1 MDERQLLFRKLLF
14 RLGEK
19 LLRQDLEYLCF
30 LCKGTIRAARMEKCR
45 SATELFQALSERG
58 KLSSNDLSYLVQI
71 LTSIGRDNLLSDLK
85 AAGFSVSAN
94 AQAIDRDYKFQE
106 CLVKIAQELKS
117 VEVEKVAFCVDSSGS
132 LGSDK
137 IFSAIQLFQALHQ
150 RQLITVTDL
159 RPLFEALVE
168 VGRRDLTA
176 HINSY
181 VQFAGYGCISVNNG
195 ELVLIFAVCKYY
207 YNTILA

>member
-19 LLRQDLEYLCF
+19 LPSQDLEYLCF

-58 KLSSNDLSYLVQI
+58 KLSSHDISYLAQI
-71 LTSIGRDNLLSDLK
+71 LTSIGKDNLLSDLK
-85 AAGFSVSAN
+85 AAGISVSAS
-94 AQAIDRDYKFQE
+94 AQPIDRDYKFRE
-106 CLVKIAQELKS
+106 CLVKIAQDLKS
-117 VEVEKVAFCVDSSGS
+117 FEVEKVAFCVDSSGN
-132 LGSDK
+132 LGLDK

-150 RQLITVTDL
+150 RQIITVTDL

-181 VQFAGYGCISVNNG
+181 MQFAGYGGTSVDNG
-195 ELVLIFAVCKYY
+195 ELYL
-207 YNTILA
+207 